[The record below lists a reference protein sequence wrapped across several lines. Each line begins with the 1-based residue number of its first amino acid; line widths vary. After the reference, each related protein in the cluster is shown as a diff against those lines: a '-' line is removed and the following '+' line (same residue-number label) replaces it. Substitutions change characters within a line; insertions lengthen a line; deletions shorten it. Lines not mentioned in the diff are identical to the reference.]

1 MNTKYMV
8 VIVAMAVMLIGAT
21 ALATS
26 ERAFAGGHG
35 HKKSYEK
42 NQATSQANA
51 CGNGKLPM
59 NVFCQNIGSQVQ
71 GDEKNAVALDGAQQV
86 GDYRH
91 SGGHGGGNGVVV
103 VTAVVTVTAVTATT
117 GKKKQTVT

>member
-8 VIVAMAVMLIGAT
+8 VIAPMAVMLIGAT

-26 ERAFAGGHG
+26 ESAFAGGHG
-35 HKKSYEK
+35 NKKSYEK

-59 NVFCQNIGSQVQ
+59 NVFCQNIGSQIQ
-71 GDEKNAVALDGAQQV
+71 GEDNGVALDGAQQA
-86 GDYRH
+86 GDDRH
-91 SGGHGGGNGVVV
+91 SGGNDDGGHGGGNGD
-103 VTAVVTVTAVTATT
+103 
-117 GKKKQTVT
+117 GGHGDGGNGDGGNGDDW

>member
-1 MNTKYMV
+1 
-8 VIVAMAVMLIGAT
+8 MAVMLIGAT

-26 ERAFAGGHG
+26 ESAFAGGHG

-59 NVFCQNIGSQVQ
+59 NVFCQNIGSQIQ
-71 GDEKNAVALDGAQQV
+71 GEDNGVALDGAQQA
-86 GDYRH
+86 GDDRH
-91 SGGHGGGNGVVV
+91 SGGNGDGGHGGGNGD
-103 VTAVVTVTAVTATT
+103 
-117 GKKKQTVT
+117 GGHGDGGNGDGGHGDDW

>member
-8 VIVAMAVMLIGAT
+8 VIAAMALMLIGAT

-26 ERAFAGGHG
+26 ESAFAGGHG

-51 CGNGKLPM
+51 CGNGKLPY

-71 GDEKNAVALDGAQQV
+71 GDENAVALDGAQQV
-86 GDYRH
+86 GDDRH
-91 SGGHGGGNGVVV
+91 SGGNGDGGHGGGGNGDDMVEE
-103 VTAVVTVTAVTATT
+103 A
-117 GKKKQTVT
+117 Q

>member
-1 MNTKYMV
+1 MV
-8 VIVAMAVMLIGAT
+8 VIAVMAVMLIGAT

-26 ERAFAGGHG
+26 ESAFAGGHG

-51 CGNGKLPM
+51 CGNGKLAE

-71 GDEKNAVALDGAQQV
+71 GDENAVALDGTQQV
-86 GDYRH
+86 QEESQRRRRLRRRK
-91 SGGHGGGNGVVV
+91 NGILNNLK
-103 VTAVVTVTAVTATT
+103 TLFFILTC
-117 GKKKQTVT
+117 